1 MDSKRSPQRVAV
13 RATFARILVKPR
25 SRGSIHVRS
34 AETDRLVCIH
44 ENAHIAR
51 VSCLSAGDDG
61 LLLASG
67 GADACVRL
75 WSVGRQA
82 ALDSVAVL
90 CAHTAA
96 VLCVH
101 VCGALSLVASG
112 GADGLTLL
120 WDVRRREL
128 ARVVDCAVGGV
139 CAVAISAAG
148 GEICSCV
155 GGQYRIFSV
164 NGVRLAAVSTDSAIA
179 RASLCVALAFSSL
192 SIVTSHADGT
202 VRCWD
207 LEWRIEGSSSG
218 IGSFDS
224 VDASQR
230 GASARTR
237 NVYAPSLR
245 WVEEMR

>member
-1 MDSKRSPQRVAV
+1 MDSKPSPQHVAV
-13 RATFARILVKPR
+13 RATCARILVKPR

-51 VSCLSAGDDG
+51 VLCLSAGDDG

-101 VCGALSLVASG
+101 MCGALSLVASG

-120 WDVRRREL
+120 WDVRSREL

-164 NGVRLAAVSTDSAIA
+164 NGMRLAAVSTDCAIT
-179 RASLCVALAFSSL
+179 RASLYVAMAFSSL
-192 SIVTSHADGT
+192 SIVTGHADGT

-207 LEWRIEGSSSG
+207 LEWKREYREGSSSG
-218 IGSFDS
+218 IGSSDS
-224 VDASQR
+224 LD
-230 GASARTR
+230 ASARTR
-237 NVYAPSLR
+237 NVYTPSLR